1 MNKQELIDVYQDTL
15 NKIKKI
21 PIPYSKKYKLD
32 TNLEIM
38 SGGKKANVLVEPID
52 TVSAIIK
59 YSKSGKV
66 AVLNMTSSKR
76 KGGGVINGSRAQ
88 EESLFRCSN
97 LVHIPD
103 NYYPLNYNDYIL
115 TEDSHFIKDFNY
127 NDMTPIKCDVIS
139 VAAINLNN
147 NHIDIKEKYNIDYD
161 DLMTTKI
168 YNMLIA
174 CKNCNTII
182 LGAWGCGVFNN
193 DPKVVS
199 KLFKQTI
206 EKYNLDSLYDNII
219 FAVINDHNSV
229 DNNFKIFKDEF
240 TRSI

>member
-1 MNKQELIDVYQDTL
+1 MQKIENHKSQLGIIQLMEWVTL
-15 NKIKKI
+15 
-21 PIPYSKKYKLD
+21 YSGNPNNLD
-32 TNLEIM
+32 DFLALGYVTN
-38 SGGKKANVLVEPID
+38 
-52 TVSAIIK
+52 
-59 YSKSGKV
+59 
-66 AVLNMTSSKR
+66 
-76 KGGGVINGSRAQ
+76 KGGVGS
-88 EESLFRCSN
+88 
-97 LVHIPD
+97 
-103 NYYPLNYNDYIL
+103 DYIL

-240 TRSI
+240 TRSIQKTY